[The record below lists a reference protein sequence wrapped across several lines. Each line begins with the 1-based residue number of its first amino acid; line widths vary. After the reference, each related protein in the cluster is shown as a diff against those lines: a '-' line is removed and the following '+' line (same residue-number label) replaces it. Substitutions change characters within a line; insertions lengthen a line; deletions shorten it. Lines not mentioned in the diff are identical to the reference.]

1 MRKIYLTISLAAVA
15 ALQLS
20 GLAASVLLVLAF
32 NMTMPLTL
40 RLVHWCNPRYPGMM
54 FGLAAGCLL
63 PGVFFKGF
71 SVPPQAMAVLQFLC
85 LAAAGWLLRNKT
97 TR

>member
-1 MRKIYLTISLAAVA
+1 MLRLPE
-15 ALQLS
+15 
-20 GLAASVLLVLAF
+20 LAF

-40 RLVHWCNPRYPGMM
+40 RLVHWCKPRYPGMM

-71 SVPPQAMAVLQFLC
+71 SIPPQGMAVLQFLC
-85 LAAAGWLLRNKT
+85 LTAAGWLLRKSMEKPG
-97 TR
+97 R

>member
-1 MRKIYLTISLAAVA
+1 
-15 ALQLS
+15 
-20 GLAASVLLVLAF
+20 
-32 NMTMPLTL
+32 MPLTL

-71 SVPPQAMAVLQFLC
+71 SLPPQAMAVLQFLS
-85 LAAAGWLLRNKT
+85 LAAAGRLLWKSTGKT
-97 TR
+97 GSLQ